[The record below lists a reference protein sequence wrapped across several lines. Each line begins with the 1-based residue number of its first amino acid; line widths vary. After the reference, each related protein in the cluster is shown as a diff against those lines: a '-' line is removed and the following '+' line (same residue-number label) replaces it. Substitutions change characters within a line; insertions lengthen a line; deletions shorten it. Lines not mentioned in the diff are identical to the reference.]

1 MMSFDMKQILI
12 EDGFFP
18 DLFDR
23 YVLVKAID
31 FVKDRL

>member
-1 MMSFDMKQILI
+1 MSFDMKQILI

-18 DLFDR
+18 DLFDI
-23 YVLVKAID
+23 YVLEKAID